1 MSMSSDFALSILNN
15 KYVLTRLLGN
25 GGFGEVYEAYDPRLG
40 THYAVKIVHCETE
53 EKRRQVTREA
63 KLLAQHSKKLRFIPD
78 VYDVWPDGQKT
89 NLVMEFIEGPTL
101 QARLEQSPQP
111 WPADRVELFLRILL
125 RHLDQLHDAGIVH
138 RDLKP
143 SNIKDHPERGYILLD
158 FGIAKQSE
166 TYTFAKEVGTIE
178 YAPLEQLTQGGS
190 TDQRSDLYSLGATA
204 YQLLTRQL
212 PIPPHLRHAARH
224 DGQGEILIPP
234 GRLVPGVPPALERTL
249 LALLGLDPT
258 QRPANARAALALLD
272 GSTTDTVISPPT
284 PKRPTPPP
292 LPPSLPPSSINGAT
306 TAVLPS
312 AMPGAIPTV
321 PLAVASMPAAAPPA
335 NGQAQVA
342 LPRDPR
348 RTLARRAAAWWRD
361 LWQPASS
368 TTLIF
373 TGLWVVIGVLIGWG
387 AGWGVMLAA
396 AAGRTLLFPFF
407 GATVGAIICCLARL
421 LAVPKGHATEPAAA
435 SAGLYVGGMALVGA
449 LVGGLYTIIDHNL
462 GSRDGTVMLGAA
474 FGPFLGVIAALML
487 RTLRDRTLAALQ
499 RVGTGTVFIVCSAAL
514 VGIVLG
520 GAIGSLLWLLTPGSA
535 GNLLSDCLVPGALGG
550 GLVASAI
557 GLYLGSATLLLR
569 DE

>member
-1 MSMSSDFALSILNN
+1 MSSDFALAILNN

-89 NLVMEFIEGPTL
+89 HIVMEFIEGPTL

-166 TYTFAKEVGTIE
+166 TYTFAKEVGTVE

-212 PIPPHLRHAARH
+212 PIPPYLRHTARH
-224 DGQGEILIPP
+224 NGQGEILIPP
-234 GRLVPGVPPALERTL
+234 GRLVGGVPPALERTL
-249 LALLGLDPT
+249 LALLALDPGE
-258 QRPANARAALALLD
+258 RPANARAAIALLD

-292 LPPSLPPSSINGAT
+292 APPPMPMTASNGAQ
-306 TAVLPS
+306 TAVLPG
-312 AMPGAIPTV
+312 AAIPTV
-321 PLAVASMPAAAPPA
+321 PLALASAPTVVPSG
-335 NGQAQVA
+335 NGQVQVE

-348 RTLARRAAAWWRD
+348 RTVMLRVTAWWRE
-361 LWQPASS
+361 LWQPTSA

-373 TGLWVVIGVLIGWG
+373 TALWSAVGALVGWG
-387 AGWGVMLAA
+387 AGLGVMLAA
-396 AAGRTLLFPFF
+396 AEGRTLLFPFF
-407 GATVGAIICCLARL
+407 GATVGAIVCCVARL
-421 LAVPKGHATEPAAA
+421 LALPKGHAAEPSAAA
-435 SAGLYVGGMALVGA
+435 AGIYVGGMALVGA
-449 LVGGLYTIIDHNL
+449 LVGGLYTIFDSSL
-462 GSRDGTVMLGAA
+462 SGQDGTVLLGAA
-474 FGPFLGVIAALML
+474 FAPLLGVVAALLL
-487 RTLRDRTLAALQ
+487 RTLRERTLVALQ
-499 RVGTGTVFIVCSAAL
+499 RVGTGTLFAVCSAAL
-514 VGIVLG
+514 VGIVVG
-520 GAIGSLLWLLTPGSA
+520 GIIGSLLWVITPGSA

-550 GLVASAI
+550 GLFGGAL
-557 GLYLGSATLLLR
+557 GLYLGSATLLLSI
-569 DE
+569 E